1 MNIRIDPQL
10 KGFIGWYFVISSP
23 VWCIFPFWALLG
35 CLFWGNA
42 GFPTKM
48 TEDLRPQARKQMS
61 PGRGKTNC
69 WGELIY
75 IEIWKKST
83 HTYMHIIAYLQMHQ
97 YIYILYNIIHTYATM
112 ILSGPSQTL
121 APKSLSKDFP
131 TSHKACE
138 SDVYVPGHWP
148 DTVIFSEEMER
159 LGWDSWKPGVFF
171 SHSSGMLPT
180 ILVYSYSHIN
190 IWVSL

>member
-97 YIYILYNIIHTYATM
+97 YIYIYCIILYTHMRLWYY
-112 ILSGPSQTL
+112 L
-121 APKSLSKDFP
+121 APAKHWHRKVFPRTFQRATRHANPTYTSQAIDLTQSSSLTK
-131 TSHKACE
+131 
-138 SDVYVPGHWP
+138 W
-148 DTVIFSEEMER
+148 R
-159 LGWDSWKPGVFF
+159 GWDGIPESPVSF
-171 SHSSGMLPT
+171 SL
-180 ILVYSYSHIN
+180 ILRECCQ
-190 IWVSL
+190 LF